1 MKKFINAPA
10 DVERQVVDGYVKAY
24 PHKIAKAADDIVVR
38 ARPKQGRVAVLSGGG
53 MGHEPAHLGF
63 VGTGMLDAAVG
74 GAVFT

>member
-38 ARPKQGRVAVLSGGG
+38 ARPKRCFQAVAWATSPLTSALL
-53 MGHEPAHLGF
+53 ELACLTPP
-63 VGTGMLDAAVG
+63 
-74 GAVFT
+74 